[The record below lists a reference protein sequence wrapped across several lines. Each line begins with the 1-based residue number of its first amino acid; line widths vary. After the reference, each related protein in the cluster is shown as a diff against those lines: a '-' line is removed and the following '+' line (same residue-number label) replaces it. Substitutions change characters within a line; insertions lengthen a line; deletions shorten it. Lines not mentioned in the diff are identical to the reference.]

1 MNPRATHKNNTRL
14 IIRLPKEVKE
24 QYQILCDE
32 ELIDMSVNIRQMIM
46 QRIKTARKNK

>member
-1 MNPRATHKNNTRL
+1 MNPRVTHKNNARL

-24 QYQILCDE
+24 QYQKLCDE

-46 QRIKTARKNK
+46 QRIKESKN